1 VLVGGVDLRFFE
13 VDYSKGHGRV
23 LSYNHQTELH
33 REEVTEMQ
41 QVLLACADKGL
52 RDSFRLLLDG
62 RGLAVHWVTSG
73 ENALRYIQEHDVDLV
88 ILHSDAAD
96 QDCCTI
102 LEVLRSFRPNVSII
116 LTSSHFDY
124 WNNFMT
130 WLADECLVTTPDL
143 VELGDKVDEL
153 LGLKGDT
160 ALSTDKSN
168 FTVDWE

>member
-1 VLVGGVDLRFFE
+1 
-13 VDYSKGHGRV
+13 
-23 LSYNHQTELH
+23 
-33 REEVTEMQ
+33 MQ
-41 QVLLACADKGL
+41 QVLLACADEGL
-52 RDSFRLLLDG
+52 RDSCRQLLDDK
-62 RGLAVHWVTSG
+62 GLAVHWVASG
-73 ENALRYIQEHDVDLV
+73 ENALKYIQAHDVDLV

-96 QDCCTI
+96 HDCFTI

-153 LGLKGDT
+153 LGLKGRT
-160 ALSTDKSN
+160 TPSGNRSN

>member
-1 VLVGGVDLRFFE
+1 
-13 VDYSKGHGRV
+13 
-23 LSYNHQTELH
+23 
-33 REEVTEMQ
+33 MQ
-41 QVLLACADKGL
+41 QVLLACSDKGL
-52 RDSFRLLLDG
+52 RDSCRRLLTG
-62 RGLAVHWVTSG
+62 RGLALHWVGSG
-73 ENALRYIQEHDVDLV
+73 ENALKYIQEHDVDLV

-96 QDCCTI
+96 HDCFTI

-143 VELGDKVDEL
+143 VELGYKVDEL
-153 LGLKGDT
+153 LGRKERT
-160 ALSTDKSN
+160 AMSSDKSN